1 MKITKTVMSA
11 VAVTAIAAIGRSP
24 YGAAKHAKR
33 RFRPESKWRPCEEI
47 APAVP
52 SSREAV

>member
-1 MKITKTVMSA
+1 MGALLDGVYDGD
-11 VAVTAIAAIGRSP
+11 VTIRELL
-24 YGAAKHAKR
+24 HAKR
-33 RFRPESKWRPCEEI
+33 RFRPESKWRPGEEI